1 MPRKSTTSNATPITR
16 VRAAAEQAQKPDQAP
31 PATLLKEQA
40 YVALKDRL
48 VDGRYPP
55 GTFLSER
62 LLVANFG
69 MSKTPIRFALERLE
83 AEGFV
88 TISPRRGIVVREP
101 SVQEIADQFALRFAI
116 ERYVV
121 ESLAGRLTAEQV
133 RCLRSQVQAQQ
144 KAAEADDL
152 ATCIRL
158 DGDFHILF
166 CEFLGNREILRAMSR
181 IRERMTLVIA
191 LVFRQSAA
199 RKEPSWQEHR
209 AIAEAVIEGN
219 AAAAVARLRE
229 HLDIG
234 QRMLVSRP

>member
-1 MPRKSTTSNATPITR
+1 MPRKPTTSNATPITR
-16 VRAAAEQAQKPDQAP
+16 VRATTEQAQKPDQAP
-31 PATLLKEQA
+31 PAGLLKEQA

-133 RCLRSQVQAQQ
+133 RCLRSQVQEQQ

-152 ATCIRL
+152 ATYIRL

-199 RKEPSWQEHR
+199 RKGPSWQEHR

-219 AAAAVARLRE
+219 VAAAVARLRE